1 LTTVIAHNVYNRAFG
16 VVIIA
21 AVVAFFSPSR
31 TIAADAT
38 SCPSEPQ
45 QAISAARAALGAD
58 NAEGKD
64 HALLCL
70 IEAVAALDTKIEGIR
85 TGAIPLKGFVDARGG
100 LLIRSYGKADK

>member
-1 LTTVIAHNVYNRAFG
+1 MTTVIAHNVYIRAFSF
-16 VVIIA
+16 VLIA

-31 TIAADAT
+31 ISAADAT
-38 SCPSEPQ
+38 SCPAEPQ
-45 QAISAARAALGAD
+45 RAIATARAALGAG

-64 HALLCL
+64 DALRCL
-70 IEAVAALDTKIEGIR
+70 IEAVASLDTKIEGIR